1 MLQVWVPSISHI
13 FMVRCLIKHTAYLY
27 LVLTWAS
34 HFTMPVITAAQSN
47 TIVFALHKTDWLLRL
62 RINIFKWW
70 VQMSSRIL
78 FHNFVLL
85 NCAQVLYRR
94 LSLYIIWWRL
104 GNKSWSPCS
113 FTEIKNSLDAFSK
126 SVAFTLTAH
135 ISTIKM
141 ITSLPNLHFLWY

>member
-1 MLQVWVPSISHI
+1 MSAVTLPHLPSEVLNKAYRISLP
-13 FMVRCLIKHTAYLY
+13 CLAQGHT
-27 LVLTWAS
+27 
-34 HFTMPVITAAQSN
+34 VITTAQSN
-47 TIVFALHKTDWLLRL
+47 TVFFALHKTDLLLKL

-113 FTEIKNSLDAFSK
+113 STKIKNSLDAFSK

-135 ISTIKM
+135 TSTIKM
-141 ITSLPNLHFLWY
+141 ITSLPNLHFLWS